1 MRVLSLIQAIGI
13 YKEQVATDII
23 YHLALVFQSFPKA
36 DRRIG
41 FHLQESALVAIAQY
55 GGIMTCI
62 TEIELAGTQVHHTE
76 KHGNKHAVVVML
88 AQFGI
93 QLGSQLGRR
102 VVTLNHSTE
111 QPDNLSHEERCGHSL
126 T

>member
-1 MRVLSLIQAIGI
+1 
-13 YKEQVATDII
+13 
-23 YHLALVFQSFPKA
+23 
-36 DRRIG
+36 
-41 FHLQESALVAIAQY
+41 
-55 GGIMTCI
+55 MTCI
-62 TEIELAGTQVHHTE
+62 TEIELAGTQVHHTD

-93 QLGSQLGRR
+93 QLGSQLGWR